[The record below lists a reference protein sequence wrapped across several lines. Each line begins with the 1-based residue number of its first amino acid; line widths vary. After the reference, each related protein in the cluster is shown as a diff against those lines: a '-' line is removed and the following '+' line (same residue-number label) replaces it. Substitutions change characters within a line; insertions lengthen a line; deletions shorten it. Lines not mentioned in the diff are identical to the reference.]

1 MEPYKE
7 TDGSYYSYKL
17 YSDNIKSGMDLIKD
31 MTQLKGGKK
40 ISRYSNGLSKYNRK
54 SRKQRLYK
62 THLSRRYRF
71 SKNKLSKKNRHPK
84 KTYNHHK
91 KKHGRRKCNTSYS
104 KSPA

>member
-17 YSDNIKSGMDLIKD
+17 YSGNIKSGMDLIKD
-31 MTQLKGGKK
+31 MTELKGGKK
-40 ISRYSNGLSKYNRK
+40 ISRYSNGLSNYIRK

-62 THLSRRYRF
+62 THLSRRFRF
-71 SKNKLSKKNRHPK
+71 IKNKSFKKNCNTK
-84 KTYNHHK
+84 KAYNPHK
-91 KKHGRRKCNTSYS
+91 KKHGRRKCHTSYS